1 VAASLSDPSAFDKP
15 TPSPAVCVVGVVAI
29 GRNEGERLRRC
40 LESLAGQGLA
50 LVYVDSGSQD
60 GSVELAR
67 GLGVEVVELDM
78 SRPFSAARARNE
90 GFDRLLAVE
99 PGASYVQ
106 FVDGDCEVVGGW
118 IDRARR
124 ELDDRPDVAAVAG
137 RLRERH
143 PEQSVYN
150 RLADLEWDTPVGEAK
165 ACGGIAM
172 MRVEALRRVG
182 GFDPGLIAGEE
193 PELCVRL
200 RRDGWKIRRIDAEMA
215 LHDMAMTRF
224 GQWWRRTV
232 RTGHAYAEGNALHGR
247 SPERH
252 YARETRSIVVWGLV
266 APLAALAFA
275 GPTRGAS
282 LLLMLAGYACLF
294 WRIYRYGRVRR
305 GWSPS
310 DARAYAW
317 FVVLGKAPGALG
329 VTRYWLGRL
338 SGRRCRVI
346 DFRGPAETSD
356 STSAGS
362 PGPCDEGA
370 VASGG

>member
-1 VAASLSDPSAFDKP
+1 VTASLSDPSIFDKL
-15 TPSPAVCVVGVVAI
+15 TPPVVCVVGVVAI

-60 GSVELAR
+60 GSVEMAR
-67 GLGVEVVELDM
+67 GLGVEAVELDM

-90 GFDRLLAVE
+90 GFGRLLEVA
-99 PGASYVQ
+99 PGARYVQ
-106 FVDGDCEVVGGW
+106 FVDGDCEVAGGW

-124 ELDDRPDVAAVAG
+124 ELDDRADVAAVAG
-137 RLRERH
+137 RLRERR
-143 PEQSVYN
+143 PEQSIYN

-172 MRVEALRRVG
+172 MRVEALRQAG

-224 GQWWRRTV
+224 RQWWRRTM

-247 SPERH
+247 PPERH
-252 YARETRSIVVWGLV
+252 YVRETRSILGWGLV
-266 APLAALAFA
+266 APLAALLLAW
-275 GPTRGAS
+275 PTRGVS
-282 LLLMLAGYACLF
+282 LALLLAGYAFLF
-294 WRIYRYGRVRR
+294 WRVYRYGRGGR
-305 GWSPS
+305 GWNSS
-310 DARAYAW
+310 DALAYAW
-317 FVVLGKAPGALG
+317 FVVLGKIPGALG
-329 VTRYWLGRL
+329 VARYWLGRL
-338 SGRRCRVI
+338 SGKRSRVI
-346 DFRGPAETSD
+346 DFRGPAAASD
-356 STSAGS
+356 STSA
-362 PGPCDEGA
+362 
-370 VASGG
+370 